1 MGWKEAH
8 RTAAG
13 TGQRPPGRGPSDA
26 PPRESSSHS
35 RTPAACTIATPAPPE
50 ARPPE
55 GISEPGGGRPAAEP
69 GPTPAGPQTPL
80 GHKAPARVEGHGG
93 DDALSF
99 PAANAELLAER
110 HNS

>member
-55 GISEPGGGRPAAEP
+55 GISEARGGRPAAEP
-69 GPTPAGPQTPL
+69 SGKGRARCGSHRVFFFYLCADFLPHNHHGWL
-80 GHKAPARVEGHGG
+80 GVSECW
-93 DDALSF
+93 
-99 PAANAELLAER
+99 LL
-110 HNS
+110 